1 MRKPPQ
7 SLLQRLKY
15 IGPSII
21 VTGSVVGSGSIA
33 LTPLLGA
40 AAGFTLLWWLLLSMW
55 SKPLIQAEISRY
67 VIVKKQTFLEA
78 FAHMPGFKTTI
89 RGKTTS
95 WLVWFM
101 FIGVIP
107 SIAGMGGLAGAVAQ
121 AGNLMIPFI
130 SVEAWV
136 VTSCLITWL
145 ILYWGSYK
153 TLEKTL
159 LAMVAFFSLVTLI
172 IAISMQTTS
181 YQVTGQD
188 LIQGLSF
195 SFPLDHVAL
204 ALAVFGFT
212 GISYGEIMAYTYWC
226 LEKGYAKEEGESL
239 QDTRAWIKVMQ
250 TDVWVTVL
258 FVTIGT
264 VPFFLL
270 GAGVLN
276 ELGLYPPPDGD
287 IIKTLLSMFTGILGN
302 WAKWLF
308 ILLAFFVLFS
318 TFISGTAAF
327 TRTIS
332 DYLISMG
339 LVLEKP
345 STRQQLIKLIAFLV
359 PLFSA
364 IAYFLLPNPLTLI
377 MIAGV
382 WAALG
387 LPIVNIGALY
397 LASKLDSEFQP
408 KKSTKMFLWLTLVF
422 QLSMALLIIYSQA
435 KGFS

>member
-40 AAGFTLLWWLLLSMW
+40 AAGFSLLWWLLLSMW

-136 VTSCLITWL
+136 VTGCLITWL

-172 IAISMQTTS
+172 IAISMQTTT

-195 SFPLDHVAL
+195 SFPSNHVAL

-345 STRQQLIKLIAFLV
+345 NTRQQLIKLIAFLV
-359 PLFSA
+359 PLFSG

-397 LASKLDSEFQP
+397 LVNKLEKELQP
-408 KKSTKMFLWLTLVF
+408 KSSTKTILWLTLLLQVA
-422 QLSMALLIIYSQA
+422 MAVLIVYSQTI
-435 KGFS
+435 GI

>member
-40 AAGFTLLWWLLLSMW
+40 AAGFSLLWWLLLSMW

-136 VTSCLITWL
+136 VTGCLITWL

-172 IAISMQTTS
+172 IAISMQTTT

-195 SFPLDHVAL
+195 SFPSDHVAL

-345 STRQQLIKLIAFLV
+345 NTRQQLIKLIAFLV
-359 PLFSA
+359 PLFSG

-397 LASKLDSEFQP
+397 LVNKLEKELQP
-408 KKSTKMFLWLTLVF
+408 KSSTKTILWLTLLLQVA
-422 QLSMALLIIYSQA
+422 MAVLIVYSQTI
-435 KGFS
+435 GI

>member
-40 AAGFTLLWWLLLSMW
+40 AAGFSLLWWLLLSMW

-136 VTSCLITWL
+136 VTGCLITWL

-159 LAMVAFFSLVTLI
+159 LAMVAFFTLVTLI
-172 IAISMQTTS
+172 IAISMQTTT

-195 SFPLDHVAL
+195 SFPSDHVAL

-276 ELGLYPPPDGD
+276 ELGLYPPPNGD
-287 IIKTLLSMFTGILGN
+287 IIQTFLSMFTGILGN

-345 STRQQLIKLIAFLV
+345 NTPQQLIKLIAFLV
-359 PLFSA
+359 PLFSG

-397 LASKLDSEFQP
+397 LVNKLEKELQP
-408 KKSTKMFLWLTLVF
+408 KSSTKTILWLTLLLQVA
-422 QLSMALLIIYSQA
+422 MAVLIVYSQTI
-435 KGFS
+435 GI

>member
-40 AAGFTLLWWLLLSMW
+40 AAGFSLLWWLLLSMW

-136 VTSCLITWL
+136 VTGCLITWL

-172 IAISMQTTS
+172 IAISMQTTT

-195 SFPLDHVAL
+195 SFPSDHVAL

-345 STRQQLIKLIAFLV
+345 NTRQQLIKLIAFLV
-359 PLFSA
+359 PLFSG

-397 LASKLDSEFQP
+397 LVNKLEKELQP
-408 KKSTKMFLWLTLVF
+408 KSSTKTILWLTLLLQVA
-422 QLSMALLIIYSQA
+422 MAVLIVYSLTI
-435 KGFS
+435 GI